1 MACSELTKMLPSIII
16 PIIVI
21 GLFVSIYFDTTK

>member
-1 MACSELTKMLPSIII
+1 MYIII

-21 GLFVSIYFDTTK
+21 GKMKSEFRVWFNTVGNIKC